1 LPPEEHPLTI
11 DRLRRGEFLPLNIHW
26 FGLNITTGTLSPI
39 LLPYLVALFVLESEK
54 NTSLATIRVI
64 SLAVAMSV
72 QPIAGMLSDR
82 STHRW
87 GRRRPFILLGTILSV
102 LFLLVVGASSEIVP
116 VSPNETNP
124 TAFLVLLVG
133 VVLVQAAL
141 NIDVGA
147 MIGLIPDIVP
157 DDRRGRASGVK
168 AVMELLPAFLAIPIG
183 WWVDAGY
190 VWLVIGI
197 IAALLSGT
205 MLITVLWVE
214 EEPLPTDSTPKRSS
228 SVLRLIALAVIF
240 VSITQ
245 GSVWILRNIGRI
257 ATQDN
262 LAIAAQVVL
271 IGTIGLIA
279 MAGSIVLGVYAGAW
293 VGIGEGAANQRPFIW
308 WVVNRLLFLAAIGS
322 IQGFALFYLRDFM
335 GIENPATKTSIL
347 FAVVGLTLI
356 PSALISGALAD
367 RPVRLLRA
375 RNHLGDES
383 TIAVPME
390 RKRLV
395 AIAGGICAAGTLLLL
410 LASNFAMVIFCGCIL
425 GIGTGI
431 FMATN
436 WALGTD
442 LAPALEAGRYLGI
455 SNLAG
460 AGAGIVGVGIGGPIV
475 DFFNRL
481 QPGLGYLV
489 IFAIYGSLFLLSVL
503 VLKQIPGNTTAFNR

>member
-1 LPPEEHPLTI
+1 MPPKEHPLTT

-39 LLPYLVALFVLESEK
+39 LLPYLVALFAVDAEK

-102 LFLLVVGASSEIVP
+102 LFLLVVGASSEIAP
-116 VSPNETNP
+116 VSPTETNP

-133 VVLVQAAL
+133 IVLVQAAL

-147 MIGLIPDIVP
+147 LIGLIPDIVP
-157 DDRRGRASGVK
+157 EDRRGRASGIK

-183 WWVDAGY
+183 WGVDAGS

-197 IAALLSGT
+197 IAAILTGT
-205 MLITVLWVE
+205 MLITVLFVE
-214 EEPLPTDSTPKRSS
+214 EKPLPPHARPKRSS

-245 GSVWILRNIGRI
+245 GSVWVLRNIGRM
-257 ATQDN
+257 ASHGN
-262 LAIAAQVVL
+262 LTLALQVAL
-271 IGTIGLIA
+271 IGTVGLIA
-279 MAGSIVLGVYAGAW
+279 MAGSIVLGVYSGAW

-335 GIENPATKTSIL
+335 GVENPATKTSIL

-375 RNHLGDES
+375 KRLPHEGS
-383 TIAVPME
+383 AVAAPMG

-410 LASNFAMVIFCGCIL
+410 LATNFAMVVFCGCIL
-425 GIGTGI
+425 GVGTGI

-481 QPGLGYLV
+481 QQGLGYLV
-489 IFAIYGSLFLLSVL
+489 IFAIYGALLLLSVL
-503 VLKQIPGNTTAFNR
+503 VLRWIPGDKTVLNS